1 MIGGFYNM
9 WTNSMLKQNA
19 WNSLKTYYW
28 TAFGVTLLTA
38 ILGGNSNSSIGFP
51 SSASS
56 AGSDYDYYNTSLN
69 SAEIMAFAIGLLV
82 AVVFI
87 VAFSLAI
94 YAFLGGIVR
103 CGECKFF
110 CKARTGD
117 VNFGYLFDNFQGG
130 RYKKTAKVMF
140 NTRVQ
145 IFLWS
150 LLFYIPGIIKTY
162 EYFLVPY
169 LISENVDL
177 SPKRA
182 QEISKQT
189 MNGEKWK
196 LFVLDFSFIGWYLLG
211 AIACG
216 LGVLFVVPYYEAT
229 MAEFYTC
236 MRAKMIS
243 YSITSEEEL
252 SGYYNN
258 FGNPFDNSNYN
269 NNNYNNNSYN
279 NYNNYNNT
287 NYQNYNQP
295 QNPYDNQPYN
305 NNPYQTNNYS
315 MPDINANLNQNNPY
329 QNQNNPYQTQD
340 NPYQTQNNPYQNQ
353 NNPYQS
359 QNNPYQSQ
367 NNSVNL
373 DKNNNNQS

>member
-1 MIGGFYNM
+1 MIGGFFNM

-28 TAFGVTLLTA
+28 TAFGVTLLTGV
-38 ILGGNSNSSIGFP
+38 LGGNSSFNTGFP
-51 SSASS
+51 SNASS
-56 AGSDYDYYNTSLN
+56 YESDYENYFTSF
-69 SAEIMAFAIGLLV
+69 STAEIIGLLIGFFIGF
-82 AVVFI
+82 VFI
-87 VAFSLAI
+87 LAFSFAI
-94 YAFLGGIVR
+94 YAFLGGIVK

-117 VNFGYLFDNFQGG
+117 VNFSYLFDNFQGG

-140 NTRVQ
+140 NTQLQ

-150 LLFYIPGIIKTY
+150 LLFYIPGVIKAY

-169 LISENVDL
+169 LISENADL
-177 SPKRA
+177 SKERA

-196 LFVLDFSFIGWYLLG
+196 LFVLQLSFFGWFFLG

-216 LGVLFVVPYYEAT
+216 LGVLFVIPYHEAT

-279 NYNNYNNT
+279 NYNNT

-305 NNPYQTNNYS
+305 NNPYQNNNYS
-315 MPDINANLNQNNPY
+315 MPDVNANLNQNNPY
-329 QNQNNPYQTQD
+329 QNQNNPYQTQNNPYQTQS
-340 NPYQTQNNPYQNQ
+340 NPYQTQNNPYQTQ
-353 NNPYQS
+353 N
-359 QNNPYQSQ
+359 
-367 NNSVNL
+367 L
-373 DKNNNNQS
+373 ALIHI